1 MRRGFLPSCRNFSLP
16 APKKPMR
23 IEVLCIWCRNSQCI
37 RLDSRQLDGHKRLY
51 PPDETYTL
59 RFHQSSCFWSRQ
71 GLGTAAPVGF
81 DGSFGLRF
89 VVECGLSPP
98 AVRLHIKKHATDTD
112 PLFSSYFSSQSNT
125 RFYKPSK
132 CWWSFALR
140 FLCTSFE
147 LHPFWFGCHE
157 IHGMGVRIAR

>member
-37 RLDSRQLDGHKRLY
+37 RLNPRHLDGHKRLY

-112 PLFSSYFSSQSNT
+112 PLFSSYYLRLLTSREVTCRLVWRRGSGRLLLASRRGSCSRGPQ
-125 RFYKPSK
+125 PSAK
-132 CWWSFALR
+132 
-140 FLCTSFE
+140 
-147 LHPFWFGCHE
+147 
-157 IHGMGVRIAR
+157 